1 MPASKLRRN
10 ISEYELY
17 IFDLDGTL
25 YFQKPFRVRMA
36 VYLAT
41 YLLTHPTAIK
51 DVLIIKRYREVR
63 EKWDLYEKDEIG
75 KKLNMS
81 NSENSDEC
89 SQNIDGNGNTE
100 CVRKLLSMEQR
111 QYEYVAAKE
120 KTSADRVKKAVE
132 FFMFKAPLDLLPGF
146 VDSVLRDDI
155 KQLRELGKKVVI
167 YSDYPVED
175 KLKAL
180 SIEADEYYTSQDEEI
195 GVMKPDKKGIE
206 VILKDMNVPKELAV
220 MIGDRYEKDGLAAI
234 ANDVDYIILSSKKSE
249 REKLL

>member
-1 MPASKLRRN
+1 MAEKRLRRD

-36 VYLAT
+36 IYLVT
-41 YLLTHPTAIK
+41 YILTHPSAVK

-63 EKWDLYEKDEIG
+63 EKWDRIENDEVG
-75 KKLNMS
+75 
-81 NSENSDEC
+81 SDIKNK
-89 SQNIDGNGNTE
+89 QPDA
-100 CVRKLLSMEQR
+100 SMEEM
-111 QYEYVAAKE
+111 QYEYVAVKE
-120 KTSADRVKKAVE
+120 RTNADRVKKAVD
-132 FFMFKAPLDLLPGF
+132 FFMFKAPLDLLPKY
-146 VDSVLRDDI
+146 VDNVLRDDI
-155 KQLRELGKKVVI
+155 KKLRQSGKKVII

-180 SIEADEYYTSQDEEI
+180 SIEADGWYTSQDENI

-206 VILKDMNVPKELAV
+206 VILKDMNVANEAAV

-249 REKLL
+249 RERISERK